1 LRTGP
6 GYCVR
11 RLAGALLL
19 STSTVAWAQ
28 ERAVPPDDERI
39 VVTGYR
45 EILGVPAER
54 SLTEDD
60 ISTYGLGNVGE
71 LLDEIAAE
79 TGESRDE
86 PVFLVNGDRVTDL
99 AAVEDFPTE
108 AVERV
113 DVLPVGSASKVGAS
127 STRRVY
133 NIVLKRQVDTIAAR
147 AAWRVATEGGW
158 SAERGDVS
166 YTRIRADQ
174 RLNASARLRH
184 EDRLHESE
192 RDIIQPAGSPSS
204 LGRARS
210 LRPELT
216 GFDLKLSAADRLA
229 PWLQGSASARLNGS
243 DQSSLIGLVPVSL
256 LTRHQER
263 DATGAGFN
271 LSLNADVGE
280 WLVSLLGTYDYDR
293 TKTRTQRIDPGDP
306 LAIAVSRTAASSRA
320 ANADLT
326 ATGPLV
332 DLPAGPLRATLGA
345 SLGRDSIRTDRNF
358 LGVETDDRYVQWSR
372 SATGGIEIPI
382 ASRKNG
388 FLPALG
394 ELSANAEFT
403 RTRVSHFGAFSNQ
416 TWSLQWQPDEWLR
429 LFGSVTTGK
438 TPPSVAS
445 VADPIIE
452 TPGVRY
458 YDPVNSETV
467 DVTEISGGN
476 PALGA
481 QRAANRRVS
490 ISIKPAPKLALNLFA
505 DYFGTR
511 NRDIISALPPASDL
525 IIAAFPDRFIRDLGG
540 TLVAVDVRPVS
551 FARQSEDRLR
561 YGFNLN
567 LPLGT
572 NASGKAG
579 GPRLQ
584 VNAAHSW
591 VLDSELRISSGFEP
605 IDLLSPDAIGLG
617 SAGRPRHQFDF
628 TLGYADRGLGLRL
641 NAQHRGKSYLSL
653 VSEGTTDRL
662 KFSPLTTL
670 NLRAF
675 ATGARFSDAPWLKGT
690 RLSLSVLNALNDKQ
704 RIRDSAGVTPLSYQ
718 QDYRDPLGRTI
729 EVELRKVF

>member
-19 STSTVAWAQ
+19 STSTVAWGQ

-675 ATGARFSDAPWLKGT
+675 ATGARVSDAPWLKGT